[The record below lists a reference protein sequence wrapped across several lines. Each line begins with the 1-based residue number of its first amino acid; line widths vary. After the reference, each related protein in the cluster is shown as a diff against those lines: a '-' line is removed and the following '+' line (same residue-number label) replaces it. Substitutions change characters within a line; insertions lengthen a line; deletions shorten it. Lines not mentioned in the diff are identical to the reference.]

1 MGFVYFTCK
10 VDSYEAKLFDA
21 LAAKKKVSRTE
32 LLREM
37 IRDYLNKNLKPEP
50 NQEQIQTEKPQN
62 SEQQETQTNQ
72 QPETQIIKK
81 EQPSEAQA
89 NHQDQPSKE
98 IEIDLE
104 YIKDDFRPR
113 TLEEMIP
120 EEI

>member
-1 MGFVYFTCK
+1 MRFVYFTCK
-10 VDSYEAKLFDA
+10 IDNHEAKLFDA
-21 LAAKKKVSRTE
+21 LADKKKVSRTE

-37 IRDYLNKNLKPEP
+37 IRDYLNKNLKIETK
-50 NQEQIQTEKPQN
+50 QEQVQPEEP
-62 SEQQETQTNQ
+62 QETQTKQ
-72 QPETQIIKK
+72 QPETQTTKE
-81 EQPSEAQA
+81 EQPSEAQT
-89 NHQDQPSKE
+89 NQQDQPSKE

>member
-10 VDSYEAKLFDA
+10 IDSYEAKLFDA
-21 LAAKKKVSRTE
+21 LADKKKLSRTE

-37 IRDYLNKNLKPEP
+37 IRDYLNKNLSA
-50 NQEQIQTEKPQN
+50 QEQVQSKEPQKV
-62 SEQQETQTNQ
+62 EQQETQTKQ
-72 QPETQIIKK
+72 QPETQTIKE
-81 EQPSEAQA
+81 EQPSEAKTNQ
-89 NHQDQPSKE
+89 QDQPSKE

-104 YIKDDFRPR
+104 YIGEDFRPR